1 MITLESE
8 KNMIQ
13 KWYIESNT
21 EEIDKESYMAQEDL
35 ESKQCLLR
43 QLL

>member
-35 ESKQCLLR
+35 EPKQCLLR